1 MTTMTTMDPTV
12 SQSTPSAVVWIDAT
26 SAIVACVEGDGD
38 TSTCDIA
45 RGSLHESRYLEQ
57 VIRAIGDRQRVMI
70 LGPDTARL
78 ALEREYVA
86 VFHRPER
93 LVDVEPTG
101 LVGRDELLDRART
114 LAA

>member
-1 MTTMTTMDPTV
+1 MTTPTTMDSAVP
-12 SQSTPSAVVWIDAT
+12 SATPSAVVWIDPA
-26 SAIVACVEGDGD
+26 SAVVASVEGDGQ

-57 VIRAIGDRQRVMI
+57 VIRAIGDRRRVMI
-70 LGPDTARL
+70 LGPDAARL

-93 LVDVEPTG
+93 LVDVEHAH
-101 LVGRDELLDRART
+101 LVSRDELLDLARK
-114 LAA
+114 LAR